1 MIALLFGSFLIELF
15 LPVLL
20 WLVIENAQGFALSTL
35 TLILVKLVFITDPIM
50 ILNNADAKEA
60 CWKPKSEA
68 WSFYNRIFG
77 GNF

>member
-50 ILNNADAKEA
+50 ILNYADAKEA
-60 CWKPKSEA
+60 C
-68 WSFYNRIFG
+68 
-77 GNF
+77 